1 MPSTPA
7 RDRAEGRIEGVRDLG
22 GVFVEAV
29 RATPLPM
36 VLTDPTLPGDP
47 IVFANQAFLDLS
59 GYSMQDVL
67 GQQPHF
73 LNGPDTDPEDA
84 ARFRRILAEDTT
96 GVVETIQYARDG
108 RRFVATVLL
117 SAFKGEDG
125 ATINHF
131 LSWADVTRRVDAEGE
146 AADLRAIQMALR
158 QSEAKYRSLLDSI
171 DQGFCVIEMLFDEA
185 GQPVDYIFLEANPAF
200 EQQTGLTD
208 AVGRRMRELAPQHEQ
223 HWFDIYGQVAT
234 TGRPV
239 QFVEDA
245 AALGRVFEV
254 AAARV
259 DGAEQNHVAILF
271 RDITEARLTQ
281 GALRESEARYRTLF
295 ENVDEGYLLGEVLF
309 DDDGDAVDIRFVE
322 ANPAAVRLAGRD
334 FNGQRMREVD
344 PNYESFWYAA
354 YGRVA
359 LTGEPLH
366 AEHYAAP
373 HGRWFDFR
381 LSRVGPAGSRLVAA
395 VFQDITERKSA
406 DQALQEGAAEQ
417 AFLLAHSDT
426 VRSLGDAA
434 QIQAATTQ
442 LIVDRMNV
450 DRAMYCD
457 VEGERGVET
466 GTIRGQC
473 LRRPGEGEAAIAP
486 FPDRFTFVDYGEHR
500 MAARYRG
507 DLLVVADIEADPEAD
522 AAERTNWKSA
532 GVRAAVVV
540 PLVKAGRLVAE
551 FGVHCIA
558 PRAWTDAELSLLRD
572 VAERTWAAAERA
584 RAEAAL
590 VASEEKYR
598 TIFYSIDEGFALVE
612 VMRDDEGKPVDLLHL
627 ETNPAY
633 ERHTGLRDVA
643 GKRTLEIAPDF
654 DPQWF
659 DFYGEVART
668 GEAARTQ
675 YYVAAPVDRWLSLH
689 ASRVGGAQSQKVA
702 IVFNDITENKRAEI
716 ALRESEERQAFLLK
730 LSDALRA
737 EAEPQRAA
745 SAALRL
751 LRELLD
757 LDRTYIA
764 SIRDEHRP
772 VDIVAEERRPDLAPM
787 PLQLQPA
794 DYPDGFKKAEQR
806 ILVVDNIWEH
816 DEFTEKDRRSLDAMA
831 LTALVVIPLQRG
843 PEGMIR
849 ALVAGATQPRH
860 WPSGEIALLAEA
872 AERTWAAVDRAR
884 AETAMRESEARLG
897 AAFESV
903 PVGLAVIDTSG
914 AATLTNAEYRR
925 FLPRGIIP
933 SLYSLRLDVWRGW
946 DAKGRPLASAA
957 FPGAR
962 ALRGET
968 VVPGQEML
976 FTDESGRQIWTRVA
990 TVPIRDSGGRV
1001 TGAACAIHD
1010 IDDFKRSSEALR
1022 ESEER
1027 LRRIVAGATDYAIFA
1042 TDPVGLI
1049 TDWMPGAE
1057 AVFGWSAEEAIGQ
1070 SFTMTFVPEDRAAQE
1085 PEKELAIA
1093 GSEALAPNVRWHLR
1107 KDGRR
1112 VFIEGTAT
1120 PLIDEGGALK
1130 GFLKIGQDVTERH
1143 AAEARQK
1150 LLLEELQHRVRN
1162 ILGMIRSIARQS
1174 SDDYDDIDE
1183 YTAHLS
1189 GRLDALARTQVLLTR
1204 AAGAKV
1210 DLESLLR
1217 DELAAQIA
1225 DHDRF
1230 EVEGPAV
1237 ALAPRAAEVLGLALH
1252 ELGTN
1257 SIKYGALA
1265 QPSGRIDIRWSVAPI
1280 GEDRWLQLVWQEY
1293 CALDTTEPIRR
1304 GFGTELIE
1312 QRVPYELAGEAT
1324 LDVTSHGVRAEIAFP
1339 LVDGTSVLETG
1350 PDRSVDR

>member
-1 MPSTPA
+1 MPGTPA

-29 RATPLPM
+29 RATSLPM

-59 GYSMQDVL
+59 GYAMEDVL

-84 ARFRRILAEDTT
+84 ARFRQILADDMDSA
-96 GVVETIQYARDG
+96 VETIQYASDG

-117 SAFKGEDG
+117 SAFKDDDG
-125 ATINHF
+125 RTINHF
-131 LSWADVTRRVDAEGE
+131 LTWADVTRRVDAEGE

-171 DQGFCVIEMLFDEA
+171 DQGFCVIEMLFDDAE
-185 GQPVDYIFLEANPAF
+185 QPVDYIFLETNPAF
-200 EQQTGLTD
+200 ERQTGLTN
-208 AVGRRMRELAPQHEQ
+208 AVGQRMRELAPQHEQ
-223 HWFDIYGQVAT
+223 HWFDIYGRVAA
-234 TGRPV
+234 TGQPV
-239 QFVEDA
+239 QFIEDA

-254 AAARV
+254 EAARV
-259 DGAEQNHVAILF
+259 DGAEQHHVAILF
-271 RDITEARLTQ
+271 RDITEARRTQ

-309 DDDGDAVDIRFVE
+309 DDNGDAVDIRFVE

-359 LTGEPLH
+359 LTGEPMR

-381 LSRVGPAGSRLVAA
+381 LSRVGPAESRLVAS
-395 VFQDITERKSA
+395 VFQDITEAK
-406 DQALQEGAAEQ
+406 AAEQ
-417 AFLLAHSDT
+417 ALRENADRQEILLAHSDT
-426 VRSLGDAA
+426 VRLLVDAA
-434 QIQAATTQ
+434 AIQSATTQ
-442 LIVDRMNV
+442 LVVERLGV
-450 DRAMYCD
+450 DRAMYAE
-457 VEGERGVET
+457 VTGERGAET
-466 GTIRGQC
+466 GIIRGQSVR
-473 LRRPGEGEAAIAP
+473 LAEAGKAAVAP
-486 FPDRFTFVDYGEHR
+486 FPDRFTFADYGDHR

-507 DLLVVADIEADPEAD
+507 DLLIVSDIATDPEAD
-522 AAERTNWKSA
+522 TAERANWAAA

-540 PLVKAGRLVAE
+540 PLVKDDRLVAE
-551 FGVHCIA
+551 FGVHCVD
-558 PRAWTDAELSLLRD
+558 PRAWTGAELALLREI
-572 VAERTWAAAERA
+572 AERTWAAIERA

-590 VASEEKYR
+590 AASEEKYR
-598 TIFYSIDEGFALVE
+598 TLFESIDEGVATVE
-612 VMRDDEGKPVDLLHL
+612 VIFDEQGKAVDYRVLG
-627 ETNPAY
+627 TNPALT
-633 ERHTGLRDVA
+633 RLTGLRDIA
-643 GKRTLEIAPDF
+643 GKLGSEIMGAEAAI
-654 DPQWF
+654 WTEK
-659 DFYGEVART
+659 YASVLRT
-668 GEAARTQ
+668 GESIRFEDYSEQLDGWFEFYMSPVGEAGSRQVVQVYNNITARK
-675 YYVAAPVDRWLSLH
+675 D
-689 ASRVGGAQSQKVA
+689 
-702 IVFNDITENKRAEI
+702 AEA

-730 LSDALRA
+730 LSDTLRA
-737 EAEPQRAA
+737 ESEPLRAG

-751 LRELLD
+751 LREHLG
-757 LDRTYIA
+757 LDRSYIA
-764 SIRDEHRP
+764 NIRGEDRP
-772 VDIVAEERRPDLAPM
+772 VDIVAEVGRPDLAPM
-787 PLQLQPA
+787 PSQLQPA
-794 DYPDGFKKAEQR
+794 DFPEGFRRAGEGV
-806 ILVVDNIWEH
+806 LVVDNIWEH
-816 DEFTEKDRRSLDAMA
+816 RELTDKDRRSLDAIA
-831 LTALVVIPLQRG
+831 LTAFVVTPLHRG
-843 PEGMIR
+843 AEGMIW
-849 ALVAGATQPRH
+849 ALVAGSTQPRH
-860 WPSGEIALLAEA
+860 WAEGEIALLAEA
-872 AERTWAAVDRAR
+872 AERIWTAIERAG
-884 AETAMRESEARLG
+884 AEMAMRDSEARLG
-897 AAFESV
+897 AAFESA

-914 AATLTNAEYRR
+914 AATLANAGYRL
-925 FLPRGIIP
+925 FLPRGVIP
-933 SLYSLRLDVWRGW
+933 SRDPEALVVWQGWNAGGQPLD
-946 DAKGRPLASAA
+946 PLD

-976 FTDESGRQIWTRVA
+976 FTDEAGRQIWTRVA
-990 TVPIRDSGGRV
+990 TVPIRDPGGRV
-1001 TGAACAIHD
+1001 TGAACVIHD
-1010 IDDFKRSSEALR
+1010 IDDFKRSGEAWR

-1027 LRRIVAGATDYAIFA
+1027 LRRIVASATDYAIFA
-1042 TDPVGLI
+1042 IDPGGVI
-1049 TDWMPGAE
+1049 TDWMPGAA

-1085 PEKELAIA
+1085 PEKELAVA
-1093 GSEALAPNVRWHLR
+1093 GSEGLAPNVRWHLR

-1120 PLIDEGGALK
+1120 PLIDEGGILK

-1230 EVEGPAV
+1230 QVEGPAV

-1280 GEDRWLQLVWQEY
+1280 GEESWLQLVWQEY
-1293 CALDTTEPIRR
+1293 CALETTDPIRR